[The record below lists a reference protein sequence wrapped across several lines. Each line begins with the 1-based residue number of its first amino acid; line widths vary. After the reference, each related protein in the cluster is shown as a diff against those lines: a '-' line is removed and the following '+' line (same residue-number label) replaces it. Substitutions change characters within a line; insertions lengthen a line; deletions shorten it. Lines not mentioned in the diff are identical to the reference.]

1 MAGLQR
7 GIDIQTGWRYRSD
20 MQSAP
25 SMREALE
32 AIVKYADEVQLN
44 PGDIHPAQ
52 RRKAVVQWGRA
63 HLRRQADIAR
73 AALDATTSSPLPAAQ
88 SASSS
93 DRGDGTAAGASPF
106 DPSCVHPDTYFDRD
120 ICAADDWMHT
130 RCRECGIPL
139 DGDCGVSR

>member
-1 MAGLQR
+1 
-7 GIDIQTGWRYRSD
+7 

-73 AALDATTSSPLPAAQ
+73 AALDATTSPPLPAAQ

-93 DRGDGTAAGASPF
+93 DRGDGTAAGAP
-106 DPSCVHPDTYFDRD
+106 CTHRDTYFDRH
-120 ICAADDWMHT
+120 ICAADDFMHT
-130 RCRECGIPL
+130 RCVDCGIPL